1 MREERVRHGGKKDG
15 GRGRR
20 RAEAEYTNAEE
31 GQVEEEEEEEEAQR
45 EGKRGRRSA
54 LKVLAGGLRLK
65 KVRPRVVGTRDEQ
78 ADAVGAVA
86 GADRAN
92 LRLVRHLEGEPVD
105 LRVHE
110 RSEGAAG
117 EQRG

>member
-1 MREERVRHGGKKDG
+1 MRHGGKKDG

-20 RAEAEYTNAEE
+20 RAEAEYTNERRRRRRRRRSA
-31 GQVEEEEEEEEAQR
+31 
-45 EGKRGRRSA
+45 RGREAGSA

-86 GADRAN
+86 GADRAS
-92 LRLVRHLEGEPVD
+92 LRVVRHLEGEPVD
-105 LRVHE
+105 L
-110 RSEGAAG
+110 
-117 EQRG
+117 

>member
-1 MREERVRHGGKKDG
+1 M
-15 GRGRR
+15 
-20 RAEAEYTNAEE
+20 
-31 GQVEEEEEEEEAQR
+31 
-45 EGKRGRRSA
+45 
-54 LKVLAGGLRLK
+54 
-65 KVRPRVVGTRDEQ
+65 VGTRDEQ

-117 EQRG
+117 EQRVAKQKGGGGAGERIWGSVETGACIGSSYVYRWLMHSVRMYFASTRASATRPAMAMPT